1 MSKITHS
8 HINYCPMS
16 KVNDIGQPRVKS
28 CPGKSILPCDVDG
41 PENECSITSTD
52 YICDNF
58 ECRCLEKLDKYAL
71 DLEIS
76 QTENAKLKAINT
88 QFRILMLMP
97 DSAERLINKGEL
109 DFSGIKGII
118 SRQRQSWESCDDTT
132 ILYML
137 EYHQKFSESY
147 AQFAHERNSKINLK
161 KVIADKATVETKKA
175 IAKVDTMK
183 QEIAK
188 SKEKLSEF
196 GKAVAGYVKIG
207 MKEERAKEIVRAMGI
222 KET

>member
-1 MSKITHS
+1 MSTKITHN

-16 KVNDIGQPRVKS
+16 KVNDIGQSRVKS
-28 CPGKSILPCDVDG
+28 CPGKSILVCENDG
-41 PENECSITSTD
+41 SADSCEITSTEH
-52 YICDNF
+52 ICENY
-58 ECRCLEKLDKYAL
+58 ECKVTQKLDMYAL
-71 DLEIS
+71 DLELS

-118 SRQRQSWESCDDTT
+118 NRQRQSWESCDDTT

-147 AQFAHERNSKINLK
+147 AQFAHERNSKI
-161 KVIADKATVETKKA
+161 KVKELIADKAKQETKNA
-175 IAKVDTMK
+175 IKKIDAMK
-183 QEIAK
+183 QEDKAAK
-188 SKEKLSEF
+188 AKLSEF

-207 MKEERAKEIVRAMGI
+207 MKEDRAKEIVRAMGI
-222 KET
+222 KE